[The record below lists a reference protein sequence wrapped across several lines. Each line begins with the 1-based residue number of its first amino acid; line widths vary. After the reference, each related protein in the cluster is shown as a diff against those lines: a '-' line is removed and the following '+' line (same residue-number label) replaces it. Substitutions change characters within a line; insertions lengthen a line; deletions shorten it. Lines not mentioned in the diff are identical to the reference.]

1 MIVKEIETSY
11 NSPLG
16 DGGKVA
22 IITGGAGGIGSA
34 VCKKLADEGVSVV
47 ITYNSNADKANEL
60 LSQLKNDNN
69 SVFHAPVND
78 SEALKNLAV
87 FVKDKY
93 GRLDIL
99 VNNAGITTPVAH
111 DDLDSLTD
119 EWIDKIFTTNFR
131 GSFAMIR
138 ACKNLLLKSNDGL
151 VVNISSV
158 AGVTGIGSNVA
169 YCASKAAIDSM
180 TRSLARALAPAIRV
194 VSVSPGWVMGEYAK
208 TVDPA
213 FLQKQLDATPL
224 NRFATP
230 EDVANAVYAV
240 ASSLTFTTGCIIPV
254 DGGRPLK

>member
-1 MIVKEIETSY
+1 MIANALNNDT
-11 NSPLG
+11 PLG

-22 IITGGAGGIGSA
+22 VVTGGAGGIGSA
-34 VCKKLADEGVSVV
+34 ICKRLADAGASVV
-47 ITYNSNADKANEL
+47 ITYNSNAVKATALME
-60 LSQLKNDNN
+60 QLKENN
-69 SVFHAPVND
+69 HVAFHAPVNN
-78 SEALKNLAV
+78 SEALSALAD
-87 FVKDKY
+87 FIQEKY

-111 DDLDSLTD
+111 DNLGGLTD

-138 ACKNLLLKSNDGL
+138 ACKNLLLQSDDAL

-158 AGVTGIGSNVA
+158 SAISGIGSNVA

-180 TRSLARALAPAIRV
+180 TRSLARALAPKIRV
-194 VSVSPGWVMGEYAK
+194 VSVSPGWVMGEYAR
-208 TVDPA
+208 TVDPV

-230 EDVANAVYAV
+230 EDVADAVYAL
-240 ASSLTFTTGCIIPV
+240 ATTLKFTTGSIIPV
-254 DGGRPLK
+254 DGGRLLK